1 MLSLRPE
8 NREMQKGEIELNAY
22 AIFAVNEHLEFLL
35 EEAARNRTPK
45 AHKPGLRA
53 RVASAV
59 DKVRSSVAITTYET
73 TSIFPKLEDYP
84 YRS

>member
-8 NREMQKGEIELNAY
+8 HRDMQKGEIELNAY

-45 AHKPGLRA
+45 ANKPGLRSLLA
-53 RVASAV
+53 AEV
-59 DKVRSSVAITTYET
+59 DKVRSSDATSTYEMS
-73 TSIFPKLEDYP
+73 SIFPKLEDYP